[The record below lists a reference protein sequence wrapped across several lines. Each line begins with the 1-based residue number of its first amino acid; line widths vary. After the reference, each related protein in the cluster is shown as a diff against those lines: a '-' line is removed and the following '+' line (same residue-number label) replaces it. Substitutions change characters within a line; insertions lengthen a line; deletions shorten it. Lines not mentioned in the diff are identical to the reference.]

1 MIDFNDYENA
11 GYVVLQ
17 QVLPEFEEAYSV
29 VSSYTDAELEYLK
42 QAIWSGSEVN
52 LDNIRQVLD
61 REIQY
66 DIIWIILKHNF
77 SKIEDF
83 EEFEDKY
90 MDEISEWVSEITFI
104 SRDNNDS
111 IYIQKSD
118 NFVEEFLQYLD
129 SDDEYDTCP
138 INWYEV
144 VNELNRDTQL
154 KFII

>member
-42 QAIWSGSEVN
+42 QAIWSGSEVD
-52 LDNIRQVLD
+52 LDNIGQVLD
-61 REIQY
+61 RKIQY

-77 SKIEDF
+77 SRIEDF

-90 MDEISEWVSEITFI
+90 IDEINEWVSEIDFI
-104 SRDNNDS
+104 SRDNDY
-111 IYIQKSD
+111 IYIHKSD
-118 NFVEEFLQYLD
+118 NFVEEFLQYLN
-129 SDDEYDTCP
+129 SDDEYDTQP
-138 INWYEV
+138 INWYKV
-144 VNELNRDTQL
+144 INELNKETQL

>member
-42 QAIWSGSEVN
+42 QAIWSGSEVD
-52 LDNIRQVLD
+52 LDNIGQVLD
-61 REIQY
+61 RKIQY

-77 SKIEDF
+77 SRIEDF

-90 MDEISEWVSEITFI
+90 IDEINEW
-104 SRDNNDS
+104 
-111 IYIQKSD
+111 
-118 NFVEEFLQYLD
+118 YL
-129 SDDEYDTCP
+129 
-138 INWYEV
+138 
-144 VNELNRDTQL
+144 
-154 KFII
+154 K

>member
-11 GYVVLQ
+11 GYAVLQ

-42 QAIWSGSEVN
+42 QAIWSGSEVDLN
-52 LDNIRQVLD
+52 NIGEVLD

-77 SKIEDF
+77 SRIEDF

-90 MDEISEWVSEITFI
+90 IDEINEWVSEIDFI
-104 SRDNNDS
+104 SRDNDY
-111 IYIQKSD
+111 IYIHKSD

-144 VNELNRDTQL
+144 VNELNKETQL

>member
-42 QAIWSGSEVN
+42 QAIWSGSEVD
-52 LDNIRQVLD
+52 LDNIGQVLD

-77 SKIEDF
+77 SRIEDF

-90 MDEISEWVSEITFI
+90 IDEINEWVSEIDFI
-104 SRDNNDS
+104 SRDNDY
-111 IYIQKSD
+111 IYIHKSD
-118 NFVEEFLQYLD
+118 NFVEEFLQYLN
-129 SDDEYDTCP
+129 SDDEYDTHP

-144 VNELNRDTQL
+144 INELNKETQL

>member
-1 MIDFNDYENA
+1 MIDFNDYENS

-52 LDNIRQVLD
+52 LDNIGQVLD
-61 REIQY
+61 GAIQY

-104 SRDNNDS
+104 SRDKNDS

-129 SDDEYDTCP
+129 SDDKYDTCP
-138 INWYEV
+138 INWHEV

>member
-11 GYVVLQ
+11 RYVVLQ
-17 QVLPEFEEAYSV
+17 QVLPEFEEAYSI

-42 QAIWSGSEVN
+42 QAIWSGIEVN
-52 LDNIRQVLD
+52 LDNIGEVLD

-66 DIIWIILKHNF
+66 DIIWIILKYNF

-90 MDEISEWVSEITFI
+90 IDEINEWISDITFI
-104 SRDNNDS
+104 SRDSNGS

-129 SDDEYDTCP
+129 SDDKYDTCP

-144 VNELNRDTQL
+144 VNELNRVTQL